1 MKVFSHALLHN
12 TIQNLVSE
20 ALASGEHFCIHG
32 HGL

>member
-1 MKVFSHALLHN
+1 MVKACPGAKNAL
-12 TIQNLVSE
+12 SE